1 MVALH
6 GPTTTIAGKV
16 VLDENIT
23 LVSFLRFFLERFPQL
38 AKKKNI

>member
-6 GPTTTIAGKV
+6 GPTTTIAGWV

-23 LVSFLRFFLERFPQL
+23 LVSFLRFLESFPQL
-38 AKKKNI
+38 AQKKSTF